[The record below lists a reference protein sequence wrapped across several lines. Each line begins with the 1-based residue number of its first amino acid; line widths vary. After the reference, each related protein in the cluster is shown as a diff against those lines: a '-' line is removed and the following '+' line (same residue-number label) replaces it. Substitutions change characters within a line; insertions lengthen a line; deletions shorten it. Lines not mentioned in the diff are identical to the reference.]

1 MKRLIPTSQD
11 AGKAS
16 HEAGKQNADGLQDTT
31 DYSCRTTKLSRF
43 ARSKR

>member
-16 HEAGKQNADGLQDTT
+16 HEAGKQNTNSLQDTT
-31 DYSCRTTKLSRF
+31 DYSCRMAKLSRF
-43 ARSKR
+43 DRAKC